1 MNRLFVLLLA
11 ALIGFPVLSQAQH
24 LRGKCGFV
32 ENYAFMNRLKANKL
46 TYLNYLGQNRG
57 AVTYVPLNVVI
68 GATTN
73 GAQTAADES
82 EVLEMVCKINED
94 FASQDIQFYIYE
106 GISYFNNDA
115 AYQDAGQVNPVLAE
129 PFRKGDAIDLFISQ
143 NPEGSS
149 GLGGTTLGYYSPSDD
164 WLVIR
169 GSEVNGN
176 SETTS
181 HELGHYFSLAHPFR
195 GWDCEEW
202 DEDTHGVPLSS
213 PVAPCQ
219 VFDNGAAVFVDAEL
233 MDGSNC
239 ETAGDLLCDTPPDYN
254 LGFGWPNCNYTGP
267 CQDFNGTSLNPME
280 TNMMGYFLGCTDFE
294 FTPMQQALIKADLE
308 ARAYLNTD
316 FTPPA
321 TDLDVANLSE
331 PAEGTMLP
339 YYTDILFVWDEIA
352 GADRYLLEIDL
363 SQNFNI
369 APIRLIVYGF
379 AKYIDELSP
388 NQTYYWRVKPFN
400 SYQTCTAFSE
410 RGSFTTGT
418 IVNTVEIG
426 SISNWDIFPNPVQE
440 SQDLYVR
447 LDMDQ
452 TTDVS
457 INLLNINGAMIE
469 TQQTTLIAGENNR
482 TFSTAG
488 LSQGVY
494 LVEVVSPTGKETK
507 RVVIQ

>member
-1 MNRLFVLLLA
+1 MNKYLVLILAFLLGA
-11 ALIGFPVLSQAQH
+11 PGLMQAQQNH
-24 LRGKCGFV
+24 GVCGFT
-32 ENYAFMNRLKANKL
+32 EDEAFIERIKTNKL
-46 TYLNYLGQNRG
+46 SYLNYLGQDRG
-57 AVTYVPLNVVI
+57 AVTYVPLNIVI
-68 GATTN
+68 GATNTGSN
-73 GAQTAADES
+73 VAADEA
-82 EVLEMVCKINED
+82 EVLGMVCRLNED
-94 FASQDIQFYIYE
+94 FADQDIQFYIYE
-106 GISYFNNDA
+106 GITYFNNDA
-115 AYQDAGQVNPVLAE
+115 AYQDAGNVNPALAD
-129 PFRKGDAIDLFISQ
+129 PFRKGDAIDLFISV

-169 GSEVNGN
+169 GSEVDYN
-176 SETTS
+176 SATTS
-181 HELGHYFSLAHPFR
+181 HEMGHYFSLAHPFR

-202 DEDTHGVPLSS
+202 EESIHGAPLNS

-219 VFDNGAAVFVDAEL
+219 VFQNGQAVFVDAEL

-267 CQDFNGTSLNPME
+267 CQDFNGTPLDPME

-294 FTPMQQALIKADLE
+294 FTDMQKALIAADLN
-308 ARAYLNTD
+308 ARAYLNTN

-321 TDLDVANLSE
+321 TTLDVAQIQE
-331 PAEGTMLP
+331 PADQTVLP
-339 YYTDILFVWDEIA
+339 YFTDILFVWDEIA

-369 APIRLIVYGF
+369 APIRLVVYGY
-379 AKYIDELSP
+379 AKYIDELQP

-400 SYQTCTAFSE
+400 SYQTCTPFST
-410 RGSFTTGT
+410 RGEFKTGLL
-418 IVNTVEIG
+418 VNTQKITALNEWGVY
-426 SISNWDIFPNPVQE
+426 PNPVQE
-440 SQDLYVR
+440 SQDLFVK
-447 LDMDQ
+447 LTMDQ

-457 INLLNINGAMIE
+457 INLLDINGSMIE
-469 TQQTTLIAGENNR
+469 SQQTTLLAGDNNR

-494 LVEVVSPTGKETK
+494 LVEVVSARGKETK
-507 RVVIQ
+507 RIVIQ